1 MTLSLIN
8 FKIDDSAL
16 DLSKELPF
24 KVYSELL
31 DLYGFANFA
40 KGEKVEIHFELNLKD
55 ITKKLILKKDYAQGV
70 VDLFVDGVHTFDNFF
85 DLISKL
91 SGISLTQSDFNSRV
105 LKIESEI
112 SIEDFKT
119 LLEQKNIYFEKSNSD
134 LDKNQLQEKV
144 KEYETKM
151 DFIIESE
158 RKANKNEE
166 ELEALRTLDT
176 EVKDYIIIQN
186 AIKDDLSFYNKEVN
200 NDLDGKN
207 INQLKA
213 ERLSGEQ
220 KFEITNSIANFL
232 VRKDE
237 DDFSFRAKGLLVLI
251 LLQFLVT
258 VGLYFGS
265 FSKAVILVGLFGL
278 IFQILNL
285 IILNLLESP
294 ADLQLLYNKELEVE
308 PVTTEVSESEDEVF
322 VKSAWSKA
330 LEAELNKLQSSISNI
345 LHGKTYDDFRTE
357 LDNKSKNIAK
367 TNAEIITTALNSM
380 SREEYKALKEKLSAI
395 DSAQNTSPAIAS
407 NTGNVYNEIM
417 PFFIV
422 SAGSAQTQLV
432 QQIKEFF
439 KENKVTGQVF
449 YVKQ

>member
-24 KVYSELL
+24 KVYSELS
-31 DLYGFANFA
+31 DLYGFANFT
-40 KGEKVEIHFELNLKD
+40 KEQIEIDFD
-55 ITKKLILKKDYAQGV
+55 FSGQKLQLKKDYSKGT
-70 VDLFVDGVHTFDNFF
+70 VDLYIDGTHTFQNLFEY
-85 DLISKL
+85 ISKVSGKNL
-91 SGISLTQSDFNSRV
+91 SQSDLNA
-105 LKIESEI
+105 KEI
-112 SIEDFKT
+112 NIQNALSIEDFKT

-134 LDKNQLQEKV
+134 LDKHQLHEKV

-158 RKANKNEE
+158 GKANKDEE
-166 ELEALRTLDT
+166 ELERLRTLDT

-186 AIKDDLSFYNKEVN
+186 AIKDDLSFYNNEVN
-200 NDLDGKN
+200 NNLNGKN

-220 KFEITNSIANFL
+220 KFEISNKIANFL

-237 DDFSFRAKGLLVLI
+237 DDFSFRAKGLLILI

-285 IILNLLESP
+285 IILNLLEPP
-294 ADLQLLYNKELEVE
+294 ADLQLLYDKELEVE
-308 PVTTEVSESEDEVF
+308 PVITEASESEDEVF

-330 LEAELNKLQSSISNI
+330 LEAELHKLQSSISNI

-380 SREEYKALKEKLSAI
+380 SREDYKALKQKLLAI
-395 DSAQNTSPAIAS
+395 DSAQNPSPEIAS
-407 NTGNVYNEIM
+407 NTGNVYNEVM
-417 PFFIV
+417 PLFIV
-422 SAGSAQTQLV
+422 SAGSAQAQLV

-439 KENKVTGQVF
+439 KENSVAGQVF